1 MNAVLDTKSRYVSEF
16 ERLRPSLPGGA
27 PWLTVLRETALARFG
42 EAGFP
47 TPRLEDWRYTNVA
60 PIEKRHFTVSG
71 ELSPVLNDEQL
82 RGLSLDGLDCHY
94 LIFINGR
101 LQPGYST
108 AAPLPKGVKAG
119 SLARAL
125 AEAAD
130 ELEPW
135 LGRIADA
142 DANGFVA
149 LNTAFMN
156 DGACIRVAP
165 GVTVDKPVHLVFAVT
180 GADGVLIAPRNLIV
194 AGDNS
199 RVTVIEHYVDLGG
212 GAYLT
217 TAVTEIAAGAGARV
231 EHYKLQQEAM
241 NAYHV
246 ATIQVRQDRNSR
258 FVSRNF
264 SLGGRLARNDINTL
278 LGAGG
283 AECVMDGLFMAGGRQ
298 HVDNHTFID
307 HAQPACSSREHYKGV
322 LDGRSRGVFNGR
334 IMVRQ
339 DAQQTDAHQS
349 NHNLLLSE
357 GAEVDTKPQLE
368 IFADDVRC
376 SHGATVGQLDG
387 NALFYL
393 RSRGLEERRARGLLT
408 YAFVREVIDRIE
420 VAPLRAAMGRNLLAW
435 LPGVDESVSE
445 GL

>member
-16 ERLRPSLPGGA
+16 DRLRSSLPGGT
-27 PWLTVLRETALARFG
+27 PWLTALREAALAHFG

-47 TPRLEDWRYTNVA
+47 TPRQEDWKYTNVA
-60 PIEKRHFTVSG
+60 PIEKRHFAIPSA
-71 ELSPVLNDEQL
+71 LSPALSDGQL
-82 RGLSLDGLDCHY
+82 RGLFLHGLDCHH

-108 AAPLPKGVKAG
+108 AASLPEGVEAG
-119 SLARAL
+119 SLARVL
-125 AEAAD
+125 TLSPAD
-130 ELEPW
+130 LEPY
-135 LGRIADA
+135 LGRIANPA
-142 DANGFVA
+142 ANGFVA
-149 LNTAFMN
+149 LNTAFMS

-165 GVTVDKPVHLVFAVT
+165 GVSLDKPVHLVFAVT
-180 GADGVLIAPRNLIV
+180 GSDEVMTAPRNLIV

-199 RVTVIEHYVDLGG
+199 QLTVIEHYVDLGG
-212 GAYLT
+212 GTYLT
-217 TAVTEIAAGAGARV
+217 NAVTEIVAGAGARV
-231 EHYKLQQEAM
+231 DHYKLQQESV

-246 ATIQVRQDRNSR
+246 ATIQAHLGRDSR
-258 FVSRNF
+258 VASRNF
-264 SLGGRLARNDINTL
+264 SLGGRLVRNDINAL
-278 LGAGG
+278 LSAGG

-307 HAQPACSSREHYKGV
+307 HAAPDCASRENYKGA

-339 DAQQTDAHQS
+339 DAQKTDAHQS
-349 NHNLLLSE
+349 NHNLLLSDD
-357 GAEVDTKPQLE
+357 AEVDTKPQLE

-376 SHGATVGQLDG
+376 SHGATVGQLNND
-387 NALFYL
+387 ALFYL
-393 RSRGLEERRARGLLT
+393 RSRGLEEQRARGLLT
-408 YAFVREVIDRIE
+408 YAFMREVIDRIE

-445 GL
+445 SL